1 MPSTSQHPIA
11 TPADEFR
18 AARDHLQAHR
28 TDYDAAIAGYSPPR
42 PEHFNWATDWFDV
55 LAGDADCRD
64 RAALT
69 IVDQSDD
76 GERRSSHTYAQLS
89 RRSQQV
95 AGWLA
100 GHGVRSGDRVLLM
113 LGNQVELWESLLA
126 CIRLGAV
133 TIPATT
139 LLTSADLRD
148 RIDRGAVAHAIVT
161 AESARSFETVP
172 GDFTRIAVGE
182 SQPDGWISYSDS
194 DAHTGTA
201 PAAVTGAHDPMLVYF
216 TSGTTAAPKLVTHT
230 HASYP
235 VGHLSTMYW
244 IGLQPGD
251 IHLNVSSPGWAK
263 HAWSCVFAPWNAGAT
278 VLMVNQP
285 RFDAQGLLRALAQ
298 ERATTFCAPPT
309 VYRMLVQ
316 SELAPWRERLSLREM
331 VGAGEPL
338 NPEVIEQVRAALGLT
353 VRDGFGQTETTAQ
366 IGNTPGQRVVPGS
379 MGRALPGYD
388 VVLVDPVS
396 GADTG
401 DAEGEICLRLDGPLG
416 RPVGLMVGYDA
427 DRERTAEAMRGG
439 VYHTGD
445 VAARDENGYV
455 TYVGRSDDVFKASDY
470 RISPF
475 ELESVLIEHPAV
487 AEAAVVPSPDPT
499 RLAVP
504 KAYVVLAAGHTPDA
518 QTAREILTY
527 AREHL
532 AAYKRIRR
540 IEFAEL
546 PKTISGKI
554 RRVELRARERDQ
566 HGTGAPESRRSG
578 PTEFWESDFP
588 DLKTSPPPSADRP
601 SPAPAPGEHGS
612 AD

>member
-1 MPSTSQHPIA
+1 MSSSQDTTGPEDPAGAASHASDTSDTSGASHA
-11 TPADEFR
+11 FR

-28 TDYDAAIAGYSPPR
+28 TDYDAALAGYEAPR
-42 PEHFNWATDWFDV
+42 LAQFNWATDWFDQ
-55 LAGDADCRD
+55 LASDPESRD

-69 IVDQSDD
+69 IVDGVSRTSLTYA
-76 GERRSSHTYAQLS
+76 EMARRSV
-89 RRSQQV
+89 QV
-95 AGWLA
+95 AGWLTSV
-100 GHGVRSGDRVLLM
+100 GVRPGDRVLLM
-113 LGNQVELWESLLA
+113 LGNQVQLWECLLA

-139 LLTSADLRD
+139 LLTAADVRD
-148 RIDRGAVAHAIVT
+148 RIERGRVAHAVVT
-161 AESARSFETVP
+161 TSAVASFEDLDSV
-172 GDFTRIAVGE
+172 TRIAVGDQVPQGWLDYADSIDCAE
-182 SQPDGWISYSDS
+182 QP
-194 DAHTGTA
+194 
-201 PAAVTGAHDPMLVYF
+201 PEVVTGADDPMLVYF

-251 IHLNVSSPGWAK
+251 VHVNVSSPGWAK

-278 VLMVNQP
+278 VLMVVQP
-285 RFDAQGLLRALAQ
+285 RFDASGLLQVLAD
-298 ERATTFCAPPT
+298 ERASTFCAPPT

-316 SELAPWRERLSLREM
+316 HDLAAWRDRLSLREM

-366 IGNTPGQRVVPGS
+366 IGNTPGQRLVPGS
-379 MGRALPGYD
+379 MGRPLPGYD
-388 VVLVDPVS
+388 VVLVDPAS
-396 GADTG
+396 GMTDPAG
-401 DAEGEICLRLDGPLG
+401 DEGEICLRLSGPLG
-416 RPVGLMVGYDA
+416 RPVGLMTGYDGDA
-427 DRERTAEAMRGG
+427 DRTAEAMRDG

-445 VAARDENGYV
+445 VAARDADGYI

-504 KAYVVLAAGHTPDA
+504 KAYVVLAAGHEPTA
-518 QTAREILTY
+518 ETARDILSY

-554 RRVELRARERDQ
+554 RRVELRSREVDVHGPGRDDSTRA
-566 HGTGAPESRRSG
+566 GDA
-578 PTEFWESDFP
+578 EFWESD
-588 DLKTSPPPSADRP
+588 LT
-601 SPAPAPGEHGS
+601 GGG
-612 AD
+612 